1 MLSTLYFCKFAG
13 VGQKEQLDD
22 AHLSCL
28 LTHWC
33 TGLSLEAGGLEILL
47 RLTPDSDLERGVHG
61 GGGEAVAQG

>member
-22 AHLSCL
+22 AHRSCL

-47 RLTPDSDLERGVHG
+47 RLTSADLERGVHG
-61 GGGEAVAQG
+61 RGGETVVQG

>member
-22 AHLSCL
+22 GHLPCL

-33 TGLSLEAGGLEILL
+33 GLSLEAGGLEILL
-47 RLTPDSDLERGVHG
+47 TLTSDSDLERGVHG
-61 GGGEAVAQG
+61 RGGEAVAQG

>member
-13 VGQKEQLDD
+13 VGQKEQLDE

-33 TGLSLEAGGLEILL
+33 GLSLEAGGLEILL
-47 RLTPDSDLERGVHG
+47 TLLTSDSDLERVHG
-61 GGGEAVAQG
+61 RGGEAVAQG

>member
-47 RLTPDSDLERGVHG
+47 RLTSADLERGVHDG
-61 GGGEAVAQG
+61 RGETVAQG